1 LHRSHFLRLTTL
13 VVASALATTPLLA
26 QTASSPSRTLRVVA
40 PFPAGASVDAMAR
53 VYAQALAQQMQQTA
67 IVENKPGAD
76 GAIAAAELIRA
87 TPDGQTLLFATNTPI
102 LAAPTLRMKPPY
114 DPLTAFSPVALLG
127 PSAFFLLV
135 HPSVPAKDLREF
147 IAYAKANP
155 NKLSVAI
162 PNSTANLATAQLARV
177 ADVEMTGIPYKGE
190 SPAVPDL
197 ITGRVHAMFAS
208 TTSLLSHVAEGKL
221 KVLAVLG
228 SKRSGLAPQVP
239 TVAEAGLPGVTV
251 VPWVGIFA
259 PAGTPRT
266 VIERLSA
273 ETATALRNP
282 SVVTQLEK
290 QGLTVQYM
298 NPEETGRFVAGQLET
313 WTKLVRD
320 AGIERN

>member
-1 LHRSHFLRLTTL
+1 
-13 VVASALATTPLLA
+13 
-26 QTASSPSRTLRVVA
+26 VVA

-190 SPAVPDL
+190 APAVPDL

-298 NPEETGRFVAGQLET
+298 NPEETGRFVAGQFET
-313 WTKLVRD
+313 WTRLVKD

>member
-1 LHRSHFLRLTTL
+1 
-13 VVASALATTPLLA
+13 
-26 QTASSPSRTLRVVA
+26 
-40 PFPAGASVDAMAR
+40 MAR